1 MYNTFSSSTSFELTL
16 ALSFSF
22 PLCSSLST
30 YPSFIVR
37 ITDKYSHSFTNR
49 LQHFNMSNFPNKKF
63 DIESDNAKYMCIST
77 ANAVGPTVNSTTYLS
92 IECEYFMRVCQT
104 CFRSLHILSFPLS
117 FCCFADA
124 PDDIS
129 VSESIV
135 YVQEH
140 HIPGRVIC
148 KSQANPGK

>member
-1 MYNTFSSSTSFELTL
+1 MFLFFFYFLQ
-16 ALSFSF
+16 
-22 PLCSSLST
+22 
-30 YPSFIVR
+30 
-37 ITDKYSHSFTNR
+37 TDY
-49 LQHFNMSNFPNKKF
+49 QHFNMSNFPNKKF

-92 IECEYFMRVCQT
+92 IECEYCPPAHDNHMKLTVT
-104 CFRSLHILSFPLS
+104 STLPLL
-117 FCCFADA
+117 FADA
-124 PDDIS
+124 PNNIS
-129 VSESIV
+129 VSENIV